1 VVLPVQRPPA
11 LRLRQLYDVAG
22 DAPSDGLL
30 LRFDA
35 LRGRWVPAPATAA
48 GLADGAVTYAK
59 LAADVPATLDGRYVN
74 VAGDT
79 MTGPLT
85 ATALTA
91 LVVDATSAGINT
103 GTLPP
108 GTSLADRLTL
118 IDDTNA
124 GFRYY
129 QFNAVDGANLR
140 GVRGRG
146 TPAAPTRALA
156 NDVLAKLSGFAWYD
170 NGAGS
175 AGVSSLVGSLQFITA
190 EDATD
195 GTPAGYFT
203 LLTSDGST
211 AAERLRVD
219 KDGLVGIGLGG
230 GAAGSQLHST
240 TTSLARSAGRFQ
252 GAVSQSA
259 PVLEV
264 VNSSGGGLFAIGPGG
279 AIRTANRENT
289 TANAWGAAPAAG
301 NRRLPIYDEG
311 GTLWG
316 YIPIYT

>member
-1 VVLPVQRPPA
+1 M
-11 LRLRQLYDVAG
+11 D
-22 DAPSDGLL
+22 DAIYE
-30 LRFDA
+30 RF
-35 LRGRWVPAPATAA
+35 
-48 GLADGAVTYAK
+48 
-59 LAADVPATLDGRYVN
+59 
-74 VAGDT
+74 
-79 MTGPLT
+79 
-85 ATALTA
+85 
-91 LVVDATSAGINT
+91 
-103 GTLPP
+103 
-108 GTSLADRLTL
+108 
-118 IDDTNA
+118 DTNA

-129 QFNAVDGANLR
+129 QFHDQDGPNLR

-264 VNSSGGGLFAIGPGG
+264 VDSAGGMLFAVGPTGGWRTNQVVAATAVSGLNGVVTLRDPAGTIIGY
-279 AIRTANRENT
+279 
-289 TANAWGAAPAAG
+289 
-301 NRRLPIYDEG
+301 LP
-311 GTLWG
+311 L
-316 YIPIYT
+316 YTSYS